1 MTARSFAPHAL
12 SALASVA
19 VAALVFTGTSSA
31 AVDAGSKLRFSAL
44 PKRVVQGNQATV
56 AVGVKGGGRCSLT
69 VRYGDGTLQPGLAT
83 VRAAAGR
90 ARWSWRVPD
99 TAATG
104 PAKLIVTCG
113 SAGRLVGSLPVIAGP
128 KPNNIVVEEA
138 GGSQRTQYGHS
149 QASWGVVLYNPSPDR
164 DALDVNVLL
173 NFVDA
178 TNTVLGTDTAQI
190 DGIAAGSRFYLGGGA
205 NVPTTTITKLEV
217 TVTVGSRAPRVV
229 HEPPIADIRLVPGAD
244 GYLDSVVGQ
253 VTNDRS
259 GQVLT
264 TANMTAVLF
273 DAAGKVVGGT
283 SGGVYSSLP
292 WQTRAFWSAS
302 SYADP
307 VPMTRAATAKV
318 SVEPKWEVKG

>member
-1 MTARSFAPHAL
+1 MTARSFSPRTYIL
-12 SALASVA
+12 MALAA
-19 VAALVFTGTSSA
+19 VAALALAGASAA
-31 AVDAGSKLRFSAL
+31 AVDAGSKLRFSGV
-44 PKRVVQGNQATV
+44 PKRVVQGNQASV
-56 AVGVKGGGRCSLT
+56 AVSVRGGGRCLLT

-83 VRAAAGR
+83 VRAAGGR
-90 ARWSWRVPD
+90 ARWSWRVPE

-113 SAGRLVGSLPVIAGP
+113 SAGRLVGSLPIIAGP
-128 KPNNIVVEEA
+128 KPNAIVVKDA

-149 QASWGVVLYNPSPDR
+149 QASWGIVLYNPSPDR
-164 DALDVNVLL
+164 DALDVNVLV

-190 DGIAAGSRFYLGGGA
+190 DGIAAGSNFYLGGGA
-205 NVPTTTITKLEV
+205 NVPTTPIDKLEV

-229 HEPPIADIRLVPGAD
+229 HEPPVADIRLVPGVD

-253 VTNDRS
+253 VQNDRS

-283 SGGVYSSLP
+283 SGGVYSPLP

-318 SVEPKWEVKG
+318 SVEPKWEVRG